1 MGKYLTDV
9 RKIFEY
15 YKSLGEKSL
24 NQLDDA
30 DLFWQY
36 NEASNSIAIII
47 NHLNG
52 NMLSRWTD
60 FLNSDGEKEWR
71 QRDKEFENL
80 IKTKSELWQKWE
92 DGWQCLFVALDTI
105 NHDNFDNIVTIR
117 RQEHTI
123 SEAINRQLAHYAYHI
138 GQIVYIARMV
148 KDLKWQSLSIPK
160 NKSQAFNKKKHARGK
175 HSGHFTDDI
184 K

>member
-105 NHDNFDNIVTIR
+105 NHESTTGTLR
-117 RQEHTI
+117 
-123 SEAINRQLAHYAYHI
+123 
-138 GQIVYIARMV
+138 
-148 KDLKWQSLSIPK
+148 LSYRSNSIHCEDGERFK
-160 NKSQAFNKKKHARGK
+160 MAESQYSQK
-175 HSGHFTDDI
+175 
-184 K
+184 